1 MKFCTHYIACLFMSL
16 SFVTSLV
23 AQGDSCIEFEE
34 FCPAPDGSDL
44 FYPAGVDNG
53 FAEPGNNYGCL
64 QTTPNP
70 AWYYLQIGA
79 DGNVTIQLSN
89 TNNEDIDFALWGPF
103 HDLDAAEASCGDLG
117 SPTDCSYATWANE
130 TVNIPYS
137 NVNDIYILLITN
149 YSNDPTDIVAEATGD
164 GVPFCCRV
172 PINNGEV
179 CDDPT
184 EFSCGCWTTGITGT
198 LPISNPQTPP
208 PGFCGDTE
216 NSQWISFEACWCGVS
231 IDVSAPDC
239 ASGEGVEAQLFS
251 NCAPYEPVSD
261 CITIAPGATE
271 TLPALS
277 GGNTIL
283 CNLGQEYMLLLDGV
297 NADSCDYI
305 VTATEVPID
314 PPNFIQDTIYGP
326 TTVCTFDT
334 VVYQFPPVTQAASCT
349 AYFTGSDGE
358 VLDVSHDNITVVFG
372 EESGDLCIQAFN
384 CEGSTTFCMPIE
396 VIECCFSEPG
406 SLVQNDLVLC
416 PDEPAVASHLGDSS
430 IVDTD
435 AGLYVLHD
443 GSGSP
448 LGTIMDQN
456 DNGTFYFFDDLN
468 FEQTY
473 YIDYVV
479 MGTTDDGQ
487 LDPDKCL
494 LVGENTNTTRWRAA
508 APGLSAS
515 TEIYTCDELASS
527 YTVEIALQNGTAY
540 FVNGAALSGS
550 TFVSQP
556 IASGEGYSFEIT
568 DENFCLQA
576 FIVSGSYECPCTTD
590 AGSIDDTP
598 AALCGSESVQVENIV
613 PPTLDND
620 DVLVYELSTMD
631 GDVLLTNST
640 GSFEYQPVLQYGEPY
655 QICARAGN
663 DTGNGPLDDYACAS
677 RSNCKEV
684 VFYEEITVTLPVL
697 VEILCNDPQP
707 VLIPEIEG
715 GSGDFDYLW
724 TFDGNQE
731 DDKTIMATTAGT
743 YELSVSDKN
752 SSCGT
757 TATVQVTQA
766 PVVEALQLDISDPIC
781 ADGENGYILID
792 SVIGGVAPFRYRMDA
807 MNFSNTQTQFSFLE
821 AGNYEIAVL
830 DANDCEYLV
839 DVTLYNPPE
848 PMLDLGPDQ
857 TIELGEVANIEAQT
871 NLSDYTIRW
880 YIDGALQ
887 PDSLARLDTM
897 LLESSIIQAEI
908 FDKNDCTTEDALRV
922 TVSKENPIF
931 VPNAFSP
938 NGDGLNEKLTVFGN
952 ASVESIL
959 ELRVFNRWGSLVYE
973 ASDFQPNDVSIGWDG
988 FFRGKSAEPGVYV
1001 YSLSVRFIDGR
1012 TRVFGGDVALMR

>member
-1 MKFCTHYIACLFMSL
+1 MKFCTHYLACLFMSL
-16 SFVTSLV
+16 TLVSPLV
-23 AQGDSCIEFEE
+23 AQGDSCVEFQE

-44 FYPAGVDNG
+44 FYPAGVNNG

-79 DGNVTIQLSN
+79 NGSVTIELSN

-103 HDLDAAEASCGDLG
+103 HDLDAAEASCGSLP

-130 TVNIPYS
+130 TVNVPTS

-164 GVPFCCRV
+164 GVPVCCRV

-198 LPISNPQTPP
+198 LPMSNAQTPP

-239 ASGEGVEAQLFS
+239 VNNEGVEAQLFS

-277 GGNTIL
+277 GGSTIL
-283 CNLGQEYMLLLDGV
+283 CNLNQEYILLIDGV

-305 VTATEVPID
+305 VTATEVPIS
-314 PPNFIQDTIYGP
+314 PPTFLQDTILGP

-334 VVYQFPPVTQAASCT
+334 IVYQFPPVSQAVSCT
-349 AYFTGSDGE
+349 AYFTGTDGE
-358 VLDVSHDNITVVFG
+358 VLGVSHNDITVAFG
-372 EESGDLCIQAFN
+372 EDSGDLCIEATN
-384 CEGSTTFCMPIE
+384 CEGTTTFCTPIE

-406 SLVQNDLVLC
+406 SLVQEDFVLC
-416 PDEPAVASHLGDSS
+416 PDEPAVASHLGDST

-435 AGLYVLHD
+435 EGLYVLHD
-443 GSGSP
+443 GNGTP
-448 LGTIMDQN
+448 LGTILDQN

-473 YIDYVV
+473 LIDYVV
-479 MGTTDDGQ
+479 MGTTNGQ

-494 LVGENTNTTRWRAA
+494 LVGANTNAVRWRNNI
-508 APGLSAS
+508 PGLVAS
-515 TEIYTCDELASS
+515 TEIYSCDELASS
-527 YTVEIALQNGTAY
+527 YTVEITLQNGNDY
-540 FVNGAALSGS
+540 FVDGQAINGATFTS
-550 TFVSQP
+550 TP
-556 IASGEGYSFEIT
+556 IASGEAYSFEIT
-568 DENFCLQA
+568 DENFCLEA
-576 FIVSGSYECPCTTD
+576 ITISGSYECPCTTD
-590 AGSIDDTP
+590 AGAIDDTP
-598 AALCGSESVQVENIV
+598 ASLCGTESVQIESTTA
-613 PPTLDND
+613 PTLDND
-620 DVLVYELSTMD
+620 DVLIYELSTPD
-631 GDVLLTNST
+631 GDVLLSNTT
-640 GSFEYQPVLQYGEPY
+640 GSFDFQPVLSYGESY
-655 QICARAGN
+655 RICARAGN
-663 DTGNGPLDDYACAS
+663 DTGDGPLNDYACAS
-677 RSNCKEV
+677 QSNCKEV
-684 VFYEEITVTLPVL
+684 VFYEEVSIVLPVS

-707 VLIPEIEG
+707 MLVPEIIG
-715 GSGDFDYLW
+715 GSGSFDYLW
-724 TFDGNQE
+724 TFDGNQY
-731 DDKTIMATTAGT
+731 DGKSIAATTAGV
-743 YELSVSDKN
+743 YELQVADMN
-752 SSCGT
+752 SSCG
-757 TATVQVTQA
+757 AVASVQVTQA
-766 PVVEALQLDISDPIC
+766 PVVEELLLDLSDPIC
-781 ADGENGYILID
+781 ADGQDGFILID
-792 SVIGGVAPFRYRMDA
+792 SVIGGVAPFRFRMDTL
-807 MNFSNTQTQFSFLE
+807 NFGAANTQFPFLA
-821 AGNYEIAVL
+821 AGSYEIAVL
-830 DANDCEYLV
+830 DANDCEFITE
-839 DVTLYNPPE
+839 VTLYNPPE
-848 PMLDLGPDQ
+848 PMLELGPDL
-857 TIELGEVANIEAQT
+857 TIELGELASIEAQT

-880 YIDGALQ
+880 YIDGQLQ
-887 PDSLARLDTM
+887 GDTLPRLDTM
-897 LLESSIIQAEI
+897 LLESAIIQAEI
-908 FDKNDCTTEDALRV
+908 FDQNDCTTEDALRI
-922 TVSKENPIF
+922 TVNKEDPIF

-938 NGDGLNEKLTVFGN
+938 NGDGLNEKLIVFGN

-959 ELRVFNRWGSLVYE
+959 EMRVFNRWGSLVYE
-973 ASDFQPNDVSIGWDG
+973 ASEFQPNDVSMGWDG

-1001 YSLSVRFIDGR
+1001 YSLSVKFIDGR